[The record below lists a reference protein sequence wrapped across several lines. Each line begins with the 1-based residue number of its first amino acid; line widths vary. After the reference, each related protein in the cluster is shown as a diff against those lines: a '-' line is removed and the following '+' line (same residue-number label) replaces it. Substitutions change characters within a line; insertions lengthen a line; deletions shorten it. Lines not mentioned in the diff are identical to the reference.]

1 MRVRQTHVQLNRM
14 PGSCAIV
21 GKGAGHGEISA
32 FSIDGDLGKT
42 SHRWPCA
49 KYARKINGFYQR
61 MEGKD
66 FLGRGTTMKQLREL
80 ESMWRIQGGQHVI
93 PHS

>member
-1 MRVRQTHVQLNRM
+1 M
-14 PGSCAIV
+14 

-42 SHRWPCA
+42 SHRWPRA
-49 KYARKINGFYQR
+49 KYARKINGFSSNQR

-80 ESMWRIQGGQHVI
+80 ESMWHIQGGQHAI